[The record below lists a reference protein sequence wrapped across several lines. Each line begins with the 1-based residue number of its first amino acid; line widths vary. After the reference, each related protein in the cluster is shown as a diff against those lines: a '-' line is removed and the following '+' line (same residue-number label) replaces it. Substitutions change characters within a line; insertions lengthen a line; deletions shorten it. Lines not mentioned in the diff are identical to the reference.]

1 MSHQQLDTAKEQLVH
16 MATAT
21 VVFLVLALL
30 AVGLDLLTG
39 VFAKLGASTFT
50 LNVLSFTTHAMLC
63 VDTVLFLVHLAKA
76 SVLFVRGL
84 WK

>member
-1 MSHQQLDTAKEQLVH
+1 MSHQHLDAAREQLVH
-16 MATAT
+16 MATAS

-39 VFAKLGASTFT
+39 VFARLGASAFT
-50 LNVLSFTTHAMLC
+50 LNVLSFTTHVMLIA
-63 VDTVLFLVHLAKA
+63 DTVLFLVHLAKA
-76 SVLFVRGL
+76 SVLFVKGL